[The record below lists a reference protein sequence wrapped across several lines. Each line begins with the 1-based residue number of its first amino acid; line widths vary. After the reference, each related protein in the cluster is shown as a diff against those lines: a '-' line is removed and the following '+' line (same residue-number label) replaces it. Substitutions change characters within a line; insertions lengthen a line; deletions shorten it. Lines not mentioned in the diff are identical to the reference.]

1 MNSNRIE
8 LSVRQILTHLHDIEK
23 IAPRKNFRIYI
34 PSKIADSDVTQELL
48 QKEAQKMMVFLGL
61 TGFEYDVTYAC
72 TAEGVAGNCMNNGAE
87 KSVHIQVSYDFMDNW
102 ASSVAVLAHEICHK
116 VLFYYGLYKPEPF
129 GDMNEVY
136 AELATIYFGFGEI
149 ILAGYNKDGL
159 SLGYLTAGTYRKINL
174 LVCVV
179 CGNIRSEVLGH
190 LGIDSMTDRAVKL
203 WESEE
208 EKAKLLQ
215 DCFVKAEQQT
225 AEYHKNILQAEK
237 VLAQCKK
244 DVLAE
249 FELMDKTCFK
259 DFSLHRSTPL
269 QTFLFIYDNF
279 CSKEYHSDMT
289 ESMNRVLCESLYTL
303 YNTYQQYGDLELN
316 NDSVSP
322 QSGKSCE
329 GKSNKVRYVMMECPN
344 FHYTVD
350 TQPWNVAALRYIN
363 DKKKEEEEIT
373 QRKCDKC
380 TKCLDQK
387 MLDKI
392 NAIRSDA
399 TNRIDDLKRNEHRRA
414 KEEFFAKMPLLLRW
428 IVSRYI

>member
-48 QKEAQKMMVFLGL
+48 QKEAQKMMDFLGL

-102 ASSVAVLAHEICHK
+102 TSSVAVLAHEICHK

-159 SLGYLTAGTYRKINL
+159 SLGYLTAGTYREINL

-179 CGNIRSEVLGH
+179 CGNIRSELLHPYGV
-190 LGIDSMTDRAVKL
+190 DSMTERAVKL

-225 AEYHKNILQAEK
+225 AEYHKIILMAEK

-244 DVLAE
+244 DVQRE
-249 FELMDKTCFK
+249 FEHMDKICYK

-269 QTFLFIYDNF
+269 QTFLFLYDNF
-279 CSKEYHSDMT
+279 CAKDYHSDMT
-289 ESMNRVLCESLYTL
+289 ENMNRTLCECLYTL
-303 YNTYQQYGDLELN
+303 HNTYKKYGNLELN
-316 NDSVSP
+316 NDSVSS
-322 QSGKSCE
+322 QDGDRTE
-329 GKSNKVRYVMMECPN
+329 GKSNKVRYVMKESAN

-350 TQPWNVAALRYIN
+350 TQPWSVAALRFIN
-363 DKKKEEEEIT
+363 DKKKTEEEKVCS
-373 QRKCDKC
+373 RC
-380 TKCLDQK
+380 TKCLEQK

-392 NAIRSDA
+392 NAIRSET
-399 TNRIDDLKRNEHRRA
+399 TNRVDDLKRNERRRA
-414 KEEFFAKMPLLLRW
+414 KEDFFARMPLLLRW
-428 IVSRYI
+428 IVARYV